1 MGRVFFNTREN
12 IDSEACAGTTT
23 YVMKASDSGKTF
35 LVSGGTQ
42 AITLLPAAD
51 LIKGW
56 NCKFITTASPS
67 GDKTIGAGSA
77 VIHGTHVA
85 TPTESDNGAG
95 TDGTAVSNIIIE
107 AASQAGNWME
117 IVCDGSAYYFF
128 AAASQ
133 DAAFSTSW

>member
-51 LIKGW
+51 LIEGW

-67 GDKTIGAGSA
+67 GDKTIGAGSTI
-77 VIHGTHVA
+77 IHGATANSDTAAVA
-85 TPTESDNGAG
+85 SS
-95 TDGTAVSNIIIE
+95 DGTAKTNVIIE
-107 AASQAGNWME
+107 AASQAGNVLE
-117 IVCDGSAYYFF
+117 IVCDGSLYHATGI
-128 AAASQ
+128 Q
-133 DAAFSTSW
+133 GQNAAFSFS

>member
-67 GDKTIGAGSA
+67 GDKTIGAGSTI
-77 VIHGTHVA
+77 IHGATANADTAAVA
-85 TPTESDNGAG
+85 SS
-95 TDGTAVSNIIIE
+95 DGTAKTNVIIE
-107 AASQAGNWME
+107 AASQAGNVLE
-117 IVCDGSAYYFF
+117 IVCDGSLYHATGI
-128 AAASQ
+128 Q
-133 DAAFSTSW
+133 GQNAAFSFS

>member
-12 IDSEACAGTTT
+12 LDTTSLTNTTT

-67 GDKTIGAGSA
+67 GDKTIGAGSTI
-77 VIHGTHVA
+77 IHGATANSDTAAVA
-85 TPTESDNGAG
+85 SS
-95 TDGTAVSNIIIE
+95 DGTAKTNVIIE
-107 AASQAGNWME
+107 AASQAGNVLE
-117 IVCDGSAYYFF
+117 IVCDGSLYHATGI
-128 AAASQ
+128 Q
-133 DAAFSTSW
+133 GQNAAFSFS

>member
-67 GDKTIGAGSA
+67 GDKTIGAGSTI
-77 VIHGTHVA
+77 IHGATANSDTAAVA
-85 TPTESDNGAG
+85 SS
-95 TDGTAVSNIIIE
+95 DGTAKTNVIIE
-107 AASQAGNWME
+107 AASQAGNVLE
-117 IVCDGSAYYFF
+117 IVCDGSLYHATGI
-128 AAASQ
+128 Q
-133 DAAFSTSW
+133 GQNAAFSFS

>member
-1 MGRVFFNTREN
+1 MGRVFFNTLEN
-12 IDSEACAGTTT
+12 IDGEACAGTTT

-67 GDKTIGAGSA
+67 GDKTIGAGSTI
-77 VIHGTHVA
+77 IHGATANADTAAVA
-85 TPTESDNGAG
+85 SS
-95 TDGTAVSNIIIE
+95 DGTAKTNVIIE
-107 AASQAGNWME
+107 AASQAGNVLE
-117 IVCDGSAYYFF
+117 IVCDGSLYHATGI
-128 AAASQ
+128 Q
-133 DAAFSTSW
+133 GQNAAFSFS